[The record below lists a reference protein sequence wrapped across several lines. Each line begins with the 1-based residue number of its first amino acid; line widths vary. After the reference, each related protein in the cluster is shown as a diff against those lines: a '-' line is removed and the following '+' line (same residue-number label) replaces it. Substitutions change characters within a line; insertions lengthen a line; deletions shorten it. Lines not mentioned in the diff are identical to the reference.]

1 MNNTNP
7 IKKKWLVLIAAL
19 IILSLSLQDF
29 DVSQLEKLTF
39 KDVMPIIVLTAII
52 FLFKTSIL
60 SVIFISIQKGGCK
73 ASLYSLQDR
82 GVLFKFLQI
91 NYLLP

>member
-60 SVIFISIQKGGCK
+60 SVIFISIQKGVK
-73 ASLYSLQDR
+73 RLTKKD
-82 GVLFKFLQI
+82 
-91 NYLLP
+91 